1 MSTTIAYNKAKKLFV
16 CSHLGHNSTRNM
28 KLSGILPQLNV
39 HFMYITMFD
48 KRIIIPHA
56 SKHFIVSLQCYW
68 NTEFT
73 SEPILQTFIPSTVI
87 THWRNEEAN
96 CMEAYI

>member
-1 MSTTIAYNKAKKLFV
+1 M
-16 CSHLGHNSTRNM
+16 CSHLEHNSTRNM

-39 HFMYITMFD
+39 LFIYITMFD

-56 SKHFIVSLQCYW
+56 SKDFIVSLQCYW

-73 SEPILQTFIPSTVI
+73 SEPILQTFMLSTVM
-87 THWRNEEAN
+87 THWRNEAAN
-96 CMEAYI
+96 CMEAQI